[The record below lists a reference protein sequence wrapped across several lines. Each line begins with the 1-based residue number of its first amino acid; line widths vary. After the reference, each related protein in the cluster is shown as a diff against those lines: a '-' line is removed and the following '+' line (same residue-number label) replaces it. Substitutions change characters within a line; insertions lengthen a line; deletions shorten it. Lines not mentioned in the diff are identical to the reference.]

1 MSAHEKTANLAMTAL
16 ATIATNL
23 SARTIPSDDFHPCK
37 RIPAPF
43 TAEGHL
49 QGIHCELPI
58 RSPRK
63 FFGRSAIFL
72 TAPVTTGLWHRFGSM
87 PS

>member
-23 SARTIPSDDFHPCK
+23 SARTIPSDDFHTCK

-43 TAEGHL
+43 TAEGH
-49 QGIHCELPI
+49 
-58 RSPRK
+58 
-63 FFGRSAIFL
+63 
-72 TAPVTTGLWHRFGSM
+72 
-87 PS
+87 